1 MKNAVLTDLRRL
13 MPLAWPVFI
22 GQIAVL
28 SFATI
33 DTLLLARYSNIDLA
47 ALSIGAA
54 IYISVFVGL
63 MGIVLAV
70 SPIVGQ
76 LFGAGELEASGDQL
90 HQALWTAL
98 GLALLGDLALLFP
111 GPFLAIS
118 HVDPEVESR
127 VRDYLL
133 ALAFAL
139 PPALLFMAYRGFNVA
154 VSRPKVVMALQVGG
168 LLAKIPLSN
177 WLIFGGYGMPELGS
191 LGCGAATAVV
201 MWVQA
206 LAALLVLRKDPFYQ
220 RFGLHRGG
228 LHRPHWPK
236 ILKLLKLGIPM
247 GAGIM
252 IEVTGFTFMALFI
265 ARLGPTIVAGHEL
278 AVNLVA
284 MMFMLPYAIGNAAG
298 TLVAQRIGAGDLD
311 DARGLGWHGIVI
323 GLGLAFVLG
332 AAVFFG
338 RVQVLGLYTR
348 DAALMAAAL
357 PLLLWVWLF
366 HVSDAVQT
374 VAAFVLRAH
383 HIATAP
389 MIIYTLALWGVGLG
403 GGNWL
408 AFGGE
413 AWVPSL
419 LRGASGFWFAATL
432 GLLLAAI
439 GLSALLA
446 WAHRREAQHLPTPPE
461 PAR

>member
-1 MKNAVLTDLRRL
+1 ML
-13 MPLAWPVFI
+13 PLAWPVFI

-28 SFATI
+28 SFATV

-54 IYISVFVGL
+54 VYISVFVGL
-63 MGIVLAV
+63 MGVVLAV

-90 HQALWTAL
+90 HQAVWTAL
-98 GLALLGDLALLFP
+98 GLAVLGDLALLFP

-118 HVDPEVESR
+118 HVGPEVESR

-139 PPALLFMAYRGFNVA
+139 PPALVFMAYRGFNVA

-177 WLIFGGYGMPELGS
+177 WMIFGGHGMPELGS
-191 LGCGAATAVV
+191 LGCGAATAIV

-206 LAALLVLRKDPFYQ
+206 LAALVVLRKDPFYE
-220 RFGLHRGG
+220 RFGLHRGAR
-228 LHRPHWPK
+228 LQRPDWPK
-236 ILKLLKLGIPM
+236 IAKLLKLGIPM
-247 GAGIM
+247 GAGLM

-298 TLVAQRIGAGDLD
+298 TLVAQRIGADDLE
-311 DARGLGWHGIVI
+311 DARRLGWHGIVI
-323 GLGLAFVLG
+323 GLGFAFVLG

-348 DAALMAAAL
+348 DAALVAAAL

-408 AFGGE
+408 AFGGV
-413 AWVPSL
+413 AWVPPL
-419 LRGASGFWFAATL
+419 LQGASGFWFAATL

-439 GLSALLA
+439 GLSLLLA
-446 WAHRREAQHLPTPPE
+446 RAHWKELQNPRLPA